1 MARRFS
7 FKSFKISDLN
17 IKLKFESE
25 ELHEDGTILADS
37 TLEEATKIL
46 NEKLP
51 EVKDQLPEEIGRA
64 HV

>member
-7 FKSFKISDLN
+7 IKSFKISDLN

-37 TLEEATKIL
+37 TLEEAK
-46 NEKLP
+46 
-51 EVKDQLPEEIGRA
+51 IGRA